1 MNQSKIWTYQKLAKY
16 LIKHD
21 GKLRMNIIKDIIYL
35 NKNIKEIIM
44 EKTKHKCLRCGYEWE
59 GKKDTKQCPACK
71 SYRWNV
77 PRKEEKGGE

>member
-1 MNQSKIWTYQKLAKY
+1 
-16 LIKHD
+16 
-21 GKLRMNIIKDIIYL
+21 
-35 NKNIKEIIM
+35 M